1 MTDSKARVA
10 ASIEKAKADLDR
22 ALVDLDRL
30 SVSDPA
36 AIGYIAHALNNYL
49 TVATA
54 TVELLQLSLS
64 QAQPEVIA
72 WLDGLH
78 HLADLMQHTVGKLLG
93 ASAPSAF
100 RLKPDVVN
108 VPQLMER
115 ACQYYDRVARGKQIK
130 LVCQSV
136 GDVPLAWADR
146 VAVAVVADNLLSNA
160 VKFSPPGRS
169 VEVQITSEPPFV
181 ACSIQDQGPGLSLVD
196 QERLSRLEVTAADPQ
211 KGEAPSAGFGL
222 MIAKDFLDRMGG
234 TLSCES
240 ELGRGGRF
248 TFRLPASDI
257 ATTAGDRDLRGRPP
271 EQTTPS
277 FCIRNRSVLG

>member
-1 MTDSKARVA
+1 MNETTHSKARVA

-64 QAQPEVIA
+64 AGQPEVIA

-108 VPQLMER
+108 VAQLMER

-130 LVCQSV
+130 LVCLSV
-136 GDVPLAWADR
+136 GEVPLAWADR

-160 VKFSPPGRS
+160 VKFSPSGGS
-169 VEVQITSEPPFV
+169 VEVQVTSEPPFV
-181 ACSIQDQGPGLSLVD
+181 ACSVEDQGTGLSLVD
-196 QERLSRLEVTAADPQ
+196 QERLERLQSAVGDPPTRQ
-211 KGEAPSAGFGL
+211 DPANGFGL
-222 MIAKDFLDRMGG
+222 MIVKDFLDRMGG
-234 TLSCES
+234 TLSYDTQ
-240 ELGRGGRF
+240 LGGGGRF
-248 TFRLPASDI
+248 TFRLPAF
-257 ATTAGDRDLRGRPP
+257 R
-271 EQTTPS
+271 
-277 FCIRNRSVLG
+277 